1 MTKRIRYSSIAVLL
15 IAALMM
21 NFSLRQAKADDGER
35 PIRLYATA
43 MAGPIGVVEWSYSS
57 QRAFTINGRACRSEQ
72 PLWGGEIIE
81 SPPDASLRI
90 KVDSL
95 GEVTL
100 ARGSRAALA
109 SSYSGE
115 RALIASL
122 LAGEIRVDLLRE
134 ATAYVEA
141 GAMIFTASSGAR
153 FHIDARSGLP
163 ALKTIAGEVTA
174 AQTAQR
180 RYVVRPVGLGS
191 SISVRARATRQIQVQ
206 VTDEN
211 DRPVPDLPVVFTVG
225 TAGSPALGT
234 VAATAT
240 TVGASTSTVRTDRR
254 GIAAVIFTAGD
265 IQGATS
271 ITATVEGTRFSYTF
285 NVTVTAAGFWTGRKT
300 ATVAGIGA
308 ALAIGL
314 VIGLRSKDE
323 LRPLPPPDVKP

>member
-1 MTKRIRYSSIAVLL
+1 MLL

-21 NFSLRQAKADDGER
+21 NFSVKADDSER
-35 PIRLYATA
+35 PIRLYAAAT
-43 MAGPIGVVEWSYSS
+43 AGPIGSIEWNYST
-57 QRAFTINGRACRSEQ
+57 QRAFTVNGRACRSQQ

-81 SPPDASLRI
+81 SPADASLRI
-90 KVDSL
+90 RVDSL

-100 ARGSRAALA
+100 ARGSRAQIA

-122 LAGEIRVDLLRE
+122 IAGEIRIDLMRE

-141 GAMIFTASSGAR
+141 GEMSFTASSGAR
-153 FHIDARSGLP
+153 FHIDARSGSP
-163 ALKTIAGEVTA
+163 ALKTIAGEVTME
-174 AQTAQR
+174 QTAQR
-180 RYVVRPVGLGS
+180 RYTLRPVGLGANL
-191 SISVRARATRQIQVQ
+191 SVRARATRQIQIQ

-211 DRPVPDLPVVFTVG
+211 DQPAPDVPVVFTVG
-225 TAGSPALGT
+225 TAGSPSLGT

-240 TVGASTSTVRTDRR
+240 TVGASSATVRTDRR

-265 IQGATS
+265 IQGATP

-285 NVTVTAAGFWTGRKT
+285 NVTVSSAGFWTGRKT
-300 ATVAGIGA
+300 ATVVGIGA
-308 ALAIGL
+308 ALAVGL
-314 VIGLRSKDE
+314 ALGLRGRDE